1 MIDVPDVRRAR
12 VEGLTFLVLVLGT
25 TVVLVWTIRPFLPPV
40 FWAAVFAVL
49 FRQIHA
55 RLLVIFRGRRAP
67 AALFATLALVV
78 FVVLPMA
85 LVLGAL
91 ARQGL
96 LLYQGIASGE
106 INVQAPIDMI
116 ERSLP
121 AVTTFLERNGVDL
134 EQLRVSVQ
142 ELAGAA
148 TRSIAGWVID
158 AGRNALL
165 LVLLFGVML
174 YLLFFFFRDGSRI
187 VAGVMRAVPLG
198 DDRKQRLL
206 RKFAQV
212 ARATVKG
219 TLIVAGAQGALGVVL
234 FYVAGIQTAVFWGV
248 MMAVLSMLPAVGA
261 GLVWL
266 PAGIILLANG
276 EVWQGLVV
284 LLGGVFVISLIDNVL
299 RPIVVGR
306 DTKTPDYVILISTLG
321 GIAAFGLAGFVAG
334 PVIAALFLVIWEIFA
349 EEYTATETLP
359 PTQTVGS
366 VAAIPPAA
374 IESATRGLVDKGVL
388 APGTVTT

>member
-1 MIDVPDVRRAR
+1 MIALPDVRRGR
-12 VEGLTFLVLVLGT
+12 IEGLAFLGLVLGT

-49 FRQIHA
+49 FRRVHD
-55 RLLVIFRGRRAP
+55 RLLVTCRGRRAP
-67 AALFATLALVV
+67 AALLATLVLVL
-78 FVVLPMA
+78 FVLLPLG
-85 LVLGAL
+85 LVLGAI

-121 AVTTFLERNGVDL
+121 AATAFLERHGVNV

-148 TRSIAGWVID
+148 THSIAGRALG
-158 AGRNALL
+158 AGRDV
-165 LVLLFGVML
+165 LVLVLMFGIML

-198 DDRKQRLL
+198 EERKQRLL

-219 TLIVAGAQGALGVVL
+219 TLIVAAAQGGLGVII
-234 FYVAGIQTAVFWGV
+234 FYIAGIQTAVFWGV
-248 MMAVLSMLPAVGA
+248 IMAVLSMLPAVGA

-266 PAGIILLANG
+266 PAGIILLASG

-284 LLGGVFVISLIDNVL
+284 LLGGAFVIGLIDNVL

-334 PVIAALFLVIWEIFA
+334 PVIAALFLVLWEMFA
-349 EEYTATETLP
+349 EEYAD
-359 PTQTVGS
+359 G
-366 VAAIPPAA
+366 AAVQP
-374 IESATRGLVDKGVL
+374 E
-388 APGTVTT
+388 PGA

>member
-1 MIDVPDVRRAR
+1 VIDVPDVRRAR

-198 DDRKQRLL
+198 EDRKQRLL

-334 PVIAALFLVIWEIFA
+334 PVIAALFLVLWDMFA
-349 EEYTATETLP
+349 EEYAEQPAVHPEP
-359 PTQTVGS
+359 PG
-366 VAAIPPAA
+366 A
-374 IESATRGLVDKGVL
+374 
-388 APGTVTT
+388 